1 MQNKMCTNITK
12 TKKLVLHRPYPTKFD
27 MPCKLDGIVQEHV
40 AKLLRIF
47 FSDKLSFED
56 HVNFVLTVY
65 SQRI

>member
-1 MQNKMCTNITK
+1 
-12 TKKLVLHRPYPTKFD
+12 